1 VVAALC
7 SMALWVLFGPDEVKR
22 GQNSGDWHPHLHMI
36 ALAEVG
42 PARNDCP
49 GSGTTSRG

>member
-7 SMALWVLFGPDEVKR
+7 SMALWVPFVLTKKR

-36 ALAEVG
+36 ALAEVE
-42 PARNDCP
+42 PSQERLSR
-49 GSGTTSRG
+49 SGTTSRG